1 MALAFIELPPPFLHR
16 ALHDAK
22 ITSKQQ
28 QAAIALVTISVLDG
42 GLQALKLSS
51 NRVQAGL
58 GISAPCVRK
67 SGLSQ
72 ALSSRE

>member
-58 GISAPCVRK
+58 GISAPC
-67 SGLSQ
+67 GGA
-72 ALSSRE
+72 AL